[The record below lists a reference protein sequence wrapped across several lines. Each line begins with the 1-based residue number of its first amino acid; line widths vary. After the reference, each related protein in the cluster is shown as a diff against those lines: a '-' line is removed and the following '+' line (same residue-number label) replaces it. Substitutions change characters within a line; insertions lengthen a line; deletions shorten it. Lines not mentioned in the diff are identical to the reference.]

1 MILCDITVPMVRA
14 RIIADNNRLQGTPK
28 NPPPIPADLSHLVE
42 GDPKILRE
50 RLKER
55 STMTA
60 TGLYNALSIP
70 TSNYNR

>member
-1 MILCDITVPMVRA
+1 MILCDITDPMVRA

-28 NPPPIPADLSHLVE
+28 DPPPIPADLSHLVGE
-42 GDPKILRE
+42 DLRKG
-50 RLKER
+50 LVKR

-60 TGLYNALSIP
+60 TELYEALPPS

>member
-1 MILCDITVPMVRA
+1 MILCDITDPIVRA
-14 RIIADNNRLQGTPK
+14 RIIADSNRSQGTPK
-28 NPPPIPADLSHLVE
+28 DPPPIPTDLSRLVE
-42 GDPKILRE
+42 GDRKILRE